1 MAELPLAPIER
12 IIRKSGGD
20 VRVSEEATIALRD
33 ILEERAIEI
42 SERAA
47 KLARHAGRKTIQADD
62 IKLAK

>member
-33 ILEERAIEI
+33 ILEDRAIEI
-42 SERAA
+42 SEKAA